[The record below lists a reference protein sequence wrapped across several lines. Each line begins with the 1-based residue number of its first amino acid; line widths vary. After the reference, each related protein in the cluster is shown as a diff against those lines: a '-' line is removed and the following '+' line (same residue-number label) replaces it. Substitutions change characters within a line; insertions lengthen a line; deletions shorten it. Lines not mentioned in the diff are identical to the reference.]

1 MLGNLRASGFSLEL
15 AAHAY
20 SALDSYIYG
29 FALTKMNL
37 PFDAS
42 TDMSEMADR
51 MLEPFPADT
60 YPHLV
65 EFITDHAMKPDYDYG
80 GEFEYGL
87 DLVLDGLER
96 AARAG

>member
-1 MLGNLRASGFSLEL
+1 
-15 AAHAY
+15 
-20 SALDSYIYG
+20 
-29 FALTKMNL
+29 
-37 PFDAS
+37 
-42 TDMSEMADR
+42 MADR